1 MGMAV
6 GIDLGTRQIKV
17 ISGRKKGPLFALQ
30 RAAVIPVASAD
41 DVESAILAALP
52 ELKPL
57 LGKAPGARFGVSGR
71 EVIIR
76 YTKVP
81 PVPIWRLRLLMD
93 FEVREMAEQAGE
105 PLASDYNLVHVPG
118 RDADED
124 TVLVAVVKE
133 NFLAQR
139 YAAVGA
145 AIGEPRAAVPSSLAL
160 FNAYVHSGDLHEGE
174 YVFLVD
180 IGDRNVE
187 LALQQDGEL
196 IFARNLAAGGGLLTD
211 AIADILGVGHDQAER
226 IKAEYGNVTPKG
238 EAKYASGREEKVAN
252 AIIGPTGQLSSMIQ
266 SSLAFARA
274 QTGVRDLQ
282 ASRILISGGGAA
294 LRGLPEYLSANFNCP
309 VERFQP
315 ESGLDLRELDPDERA
330 AFETDPGRFSVALG
344 LALADVNENAFAV
357 DLVHEAARKK
367 RRLLSRTLFLWLS
380 AAAAIIFF
388 VFHFVRLS
396 NQADELQAKART
408 EGRRAAVARSQRQ
421 KYDRQV
427 VLIEDLN
434 ARTKTLAEFTE
445 PATALLEANRLLQE
459 VATDAVWI
467 EGLSVSRKPV
477 DIDPDDPKKGRKE
490 KTIVT
495 ATGEVVNV
503 ATRAQVV
510 VQEMIRAIQKRKP
523 GTDVRIISKTGGA
536 GVGSQKL
543 GFVIEIDFWATPSG
557 DSAESN

>member
-1 MGMAV
+1 MAV

-30 RAAVIPVASAD
+30 RAAVIAVENAE
-41 DVESAILAALP
+41 DVEAAILAAIA

-118 RDADED
+118 RDVDED

-133 NFLAQR
+133 HFLAQR
-139 YAAVGA
+139 FGAVSA
-145 AIGEPRAAVPSSLAL
+145 AIGEPRSAVPSSLAL

-211 AIADILGVGHDQAER
+211 AIADTIGVSRDQAER

-294 LRGLPEYLSANFNCP
+294 LRGLPEYLAANFGCP

-315 ESGLDLRELDPDERA
+315 ESGLDLRDLAPDERA

-367 RRLLSRTLFLWLS
+367 RRLLNRTLFLWLS
-380 AAAAIIFF
+380 AAAALVFL
-388 VFHFVRLS
+388 VFHFVKLS
-396 NQADELQAKART
+396 NQADELRTQARIEARK
-408 EGRRAAVARSQRQ
+408 AAVKRSARQ

-427 VLIEDLN
+427 ALIEDLN
-434 ARTKTLAEFTE
+434 ARSETLAQYTE

-467 EGLSVSRKPV
+467 ESLTVSRKAI
-477 DIDPDDPKKGRKE
+477 DKDPDDPKKGRE
-490 KTIVT
+490 TRTIVT

-510 VQEMIRAIQKRKP
+510 VQEMIRAIQERKP
-523 GTDVRIISKTGGA
+523 GTDVRLVSKSGGS
-536 GVGSQKL
+536 GVGSRKL
-543 GFVIEIDFWATPSG
+543 GFVIEIDFWAAPSG
-557 DSAESN
+557 ESEEAD